1 MKPFHERVGG
11 YRPSPVPLHA
21 RRHRIG
27 RFTPQVLP
35 PKVDLREHLTDVE
48 EQVGSSCVANAFA
61 GAYEYLAKRSLGEA
75 GDVSRLFIYYN
86 ARVGGR

>member
-1 MKPFHERVGG
+1 M
-11 YRPSPVPLHA
+11 
-21 RRHRIG
+21 
-27 RFTPQVLP
+27 
-35 PKVDLREHLTDVE
+35 DLREHLTDVE